1 MTSFWTSKWLQRWW
15 RFTRS
20 TTPTSPRTWRG
31 SLPLWPSWTTPSLH
45 LWKEEFVYVENF
57 YGCLVV
63 DLVPWRQF
71 RRYDWKWEDRALR
84 AAGGYEQVVL
94 QLSSSFLW
102 RRMQWWDVN
111 EHDREDEG
119 FSAEMQKGKLMFAQA
134 AVFNPQWEV
143 FLFAPP
149 CPRSCLHSRDQVQ
162 VSVKFSCNDGGDQSR
177 WCLQWWCQRW

>member
-1 MTSFWTSKWLQRWW
+1 MAPKVVTLHKIYDPYVSKNLKREPAIMAKMNHPIIVSLEGRSRLCRQLLLMPGRRLRPLEATSATWLEV
-15 RFTRS
+15 
-20 TTPTSPRTWRG
+20 RG
-31 SLPLWPSWTTPSLH
+31 W
-45 LWKEEFVYVENF
+45 
-57 YGCLVV
+57 
-63 DLVPWRQF
+63 
-71 RRYDWKWEDRALR
+71 ALR
-84 AAGGYEQVVL
+84 AAGGDEQVVV